1 MPILLTDS
9 AVEEVKRVLEQ
20 QQKPD
25 WGLRLGVKA
34 GGCSG
39 LEYAIDIAETA
50 GEKDQVFEFNGL
62 RVFVDPKSY
71 LFLNGMTLD
80 FKKAL
85 LGGGFKFE
93 NPNATKTC
101 GCGTSFA
108 A

>member
-1 MPILLTDS
+1 MAIVLTET
-9 AVEEVKRVLEQ
+9 AVNEVRRVLEQ
-20 QQKPD
+20 QQKPQ
-25 WGLRLGVKA
+25 WGLRLAVKA

-39 LEYAIDIAETA
+39 LEYSMDIAEVP
-50 GEKDQVFEFNGL
+50 GDKDQVFEFDGV

-80 FKKAL
+80 YKTEL
-85 LGGGFKFE
+85 LGGGFKFV

>member
-1 MPILLTDS
+1 MAIVLTDT
-9 AVEEVKRVLEQ
+9 AVSEVKRVLEQ
-20 QQKPD
+20 QQHPE
-25 WGLRLGVKA
+25 WGLKLGVKA

-39 LEYAIDIAETA
+39 LEYAMDITDAPA
-50 GEKDQVFEFNGL
+50 ANDQVFEFDGL
-62 RVFVDPKSY
+62 RVFIDPKSY

-80 FKKAL
+80 YKKEL
-85 LGGGFKFE
+85 LGGGFKFV